1 MNETKLQKKGKGY
14 SVGTVG
20 NIGGFE
26 GKAFVKDV
34 LGLTSME
41 VSFGTLPEGAAVP
54 FFHKHK
60 QNEEV
65 YIVLSGKGVFT
76 LDGEDIDVEAGSIV
90 RVAPEVSR
98 CNKNTGKEPFFYIC
112 IQAKDQSLEQAV
124 ADDAIIEQ

>member
-1 MNETKLQKKGKGY
+1 MNETKLQKTGKGY
-14 SVGTVG
+14 SVATVG
-20 NIGGFE
+20 NIDKFE
-26 GKAFVKDV
+26 GKAFVKEV

-41 VSFGTLPEGAAVP
+41 VSFGSLPEGGAVP

-76 LDGEDIDVEAGSIV
+76 LNGEDTEVEAGSIV

-98 CNKNTGKEPFFYIC
+98 CNKNTGKAPFIYIC
-112 IQAKDQSLEQAV
+112 IQAKADSLEQAV
-124 ADDAIIEQ
+124 ADDALIEQ

>member
-1 MNETKLQKKGKGY
+1 MNETKLQKTGKGY
-14 SVGTVG
+14 SVATVG
-20 NIGGFE
+20 DLNSFGG
-26 GKAFVKDV
+26 KVFVKDV

-41 VSFGTLPEGAAVP
+41 VSFGTLPENTAVP

-65 YIVLSGKGVFT
+65 YIILSGKGVFT
-76 LDGEDIDVEAGSIV
+76 LDGEDIEVEAGSIV

-98 CNKNTGKEPFFYIC
+98 CNKNTGKEPFTYIC
-112 IQAKDQSLEQAV
+112 IQAKAQSLEQAV